1 MWVMKWYVTCAL
13 MEKSTKL
20 VSHCDAIVRVG
31 AQMLDLFTFPALLVM
46 QQPKV
51 RHGMVVMI

>member
-1 MWVMKWYVTCAL
+1 MGI
-13 MEKSTKL
+13 ETKL